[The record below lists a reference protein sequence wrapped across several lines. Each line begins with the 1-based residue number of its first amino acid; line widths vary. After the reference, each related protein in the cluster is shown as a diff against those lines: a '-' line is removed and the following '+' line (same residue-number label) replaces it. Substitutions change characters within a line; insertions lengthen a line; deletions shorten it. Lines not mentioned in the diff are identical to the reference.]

1 MELKIATHNGI
12 FHADEVTAVA
22 LLKLFGDKDVKVTR
36 VGHDTKDFSLFDMV
50 IDIGRKFDGK
60 KYFDHHQYKGGKSSA
75 GLVWEYLEQEE
86 QYPNIS
92 KLVKMVDEND
102 VGTAKSRAFEYPS
115 LIKHFNASED
125 IYGKEQDANFQ
136 KAVDFAYTVLHSMKR
151 SQEDMEDARH
161 IVSNSYFF
169 DGNRHI
175 MELDCYTRFWS
186 SYINGENTPEI
197 KAVVWEDENE
207 GKWKI
212 KIPPKRPGSFEL
224 VVKPLVQDDTLWS
237 LSTKAVFLEL
247 PKREKRWRRILKNK
261 NSFKESKQCPCISIM
276 ITTVKT
282 AVLPI
287 SPTTLTLPVQN
298 AEPMKGWWQ
307 TI

>member
-1 MELKIATHNGI
+1 MALKIATHNGI

-36 VGHDTKDFSLFDMV
+36 VGHDTKDFSPFDMV

-75 GLVWEYLEQEE
+75 GLVWEYLGQEKK
-86 QYPNIS
+86 YPNIS
-92 KLVKMVDEND
+92 KLVKLVDEND
-102 VGTAKSRAFEYPS
+102 VGTGKSKAFEYPS

-125 IYGKEQDANFQ
+125 IHSKEQDANFQ
-136 KAVDFAYTVLHSMKR
+136 KAVEFAYTVLHSMKR
-151 SQEDMEDARH
+151 GQEEMEDARH
-161 IVSNSYFF
+161 IVNNSYFF

-175 MELDCYTRFWS
+175 MELDRYTRFWS

-207 GKWKI
+207 GNWKV

-224 VVKPLVQDDTLWS
+224 AAKPLKQDDTMEFVHQS
-237 LSTKAVFLEL
+237 GFFGMAKE
-247 PKREKRWRRILKNK
+247 RETLMAYLHKHFRR
-261 NSFKESKQCPCISIM
+261 
-276 ITTVKT
+276 
-282 AVLPI
+282 
-287 SPTTLTLPVQN
+287 
-298 AEPMKGWWQ
+298 
-307 TI
+307 